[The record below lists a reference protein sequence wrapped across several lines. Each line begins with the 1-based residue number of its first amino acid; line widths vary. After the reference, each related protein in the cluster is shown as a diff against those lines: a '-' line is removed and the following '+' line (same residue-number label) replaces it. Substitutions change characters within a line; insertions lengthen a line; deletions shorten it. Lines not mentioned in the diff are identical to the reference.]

1 MYTNDPEVIT
11 IARKVYPD
19 YSGKKF
25 QVEVRETINVRSYWE
40 GGSRSFFRFI
50 KLADPTQCINV
61 PAQSA
66 FDTPIIDG
74 DKVPLV
80 PGLACVEHSIFCGKD
95 YGLTIHVHPANAPK
109 RLAAPTEAL
118 SEDEKTVLVHITSL
132 KSSYN
137 GISNFRFHEAN
148 KKTGIT
154 LERWEAAKA
163 QLITKKLLNKAGA
176 VTGEGHNVVTTIRG
190 Y

>member
-1 MYTNDPEVIT
+1 MYTNDPEVIAL
-11 IARKVYPD
+11 ARKVYPD
-19 YSGKKF
+19 YTGKKF
-25 QVEVRETINVRSYWE
+25 QVEVKEIINVRSYWE

-50 KLADPTQCINV
+50 KLADPNQCINV

-80 PGLACVEHSIFCGKD
+80 PGLACVEHAIFLGKD
-95 YGLTIHVHPANAPK
+95 CGITIHVHPANAPK

-118 SEDEKTVLVHITSL
+118 SEDEKTVLVYTVST
-132 KSSYN
+132 KSSYG
-137 GISNFRFHEAN
+137 GISNFRFHEAHRN
-148 KKTGIT
+148 TGIT

-163 QLITKKLLNKAGA
+163 QLIAKKLLNKAGA
-176 VTGEGHNVVTTIRG
+176 VTLDGRNIVTTIRG